1 MFIDKVRILIK
12 PGNGGSGTVS
22 FYTEKYISKGG
33 PDGGDGGKGGDI
45 IFEADDRKTSLAEFK
60 FTHAFRAEDGQR
72 GSAKY
77 CHGKGGKDLVIKVP
91 RGTIIRDEETG
102 GVLADMFSDGARI
115 TAIRGGTGGK
125 GNARFKSSRRQ
136 TPTFAQTGV
145 ITPEKAI
152 ILELKT
158 IADVG
163 LVGFPNVGKS
173 TLLSVIS
180 SARPKIANYHFTT
193 LSPNLGVVRYYDN
206 FFTVADIP
214 GLIEGAADGAG
225 LGHDFLKHI
234 ERTRLI
240 VHVVDIGGADG
251 RDPAADYKIINAQ
264 LKKYS
269 ETLASAPQ
277 IVVLNKCDLLN
288 DDKPVA
294 RFKKLTKTAP
304 LKIIGA
310 IAEGTDALIAA
321 IYEKLKELP
330 PLKPLEF
337 EPFEYALRDTS
348 EFEVIKTGDGEFEVF
363 GGMIEELARNVML
376 DNPDS
381 LRYFQKRLK
390 DEGVLKALR
399 KHGVK
404 DGDTVHMMD
413 VEFDYS
419 E

>member
-1 MFIDKVRILIK
+1 MFIDKVKIFIK
-12 PGNGGSGTVS
+12 PGNGGDGAVS
-22 FYTEKYISKGG
+22 FYTEKYVAKGG

-45 IFEADDRKTSLAEFK
+45 VFLADDRKTSLADFR
-60 FTHAFRAEDGQR
+60 FTQAFRAEDGAR
-72 GSAKY
+72 GSSTY

-102 GVLADMFSDGARI
+102 GILADMFADGASL

-136 TPTFAQTGV
+136 TPTFAQMGV
-145 ITPEKAI
+145 KTEEKAI

-193 LSPNLGVVRYYDN
+193 LSPVLGIVQYYDHY
-206 FFTVADIP
+206 FTVADIP

-225 LGHDFLKHI
+225 LGHDFLRHI

-240 VHVVDIGGADG
+240 VHVIDIGSADG
-251 RDPAADYKIINAQ
+251 RDPVKDYRAINAE

-269 ETLASAPQ
+269 EVLSCAPQ
-277 IVVLNKCDLLN
+277 IVVLNKCDLLS
-288 DDKPVA
+288 DEKPVL
-294 RFKKLTKTAP
+294 RFKKLTKTEP
-304 LKIIGA
+304 IKITGA

-321 IYEKLKELP
+321 IYEVLKDLP

-337 EPFEYALRDTS
+337 EPFEYAERDTS
-348 EFEVIKTGDGEFEVF
+348 EFDVVKIGEGEFEVF
-363 GGMIEELARNVML
+363 GGMIDELARNVTL
-376 DNPDS
+376 NNPDS
-381 LRYFQKRLK
+381 LRFFHKRLK
-390 DEGVLKALR
+390 EEGVLKSLR
-399 KHGVK
+399 RHGVK
-404 DGDTVHMMD
+404 NGDTVHMLD
-413 VEFDYS
+413 IEFEYT